1 MRRQSV
7 HCYSQYINGQN
18 SMLKWANI
26 LKKKNILESELSGIF
41 QIYTSCSKF
50 LQIKVFFFKISF
62 KGLLKMSR
70 AYKLLIT
77 TLCTNTHRVLNTC
90 TYKILWNS
98 VLGF

>member
-1 MRRQSV
+1 
-7 HCYSQYINGQN
+7 
-18 SMLKWANI
+18 MLKRANI

-50 LQIKVFFFKISF
+50 LQIKGFFFLISF

-77 TLCTNTHRVLNTC
+77 TLCTTQIHIV
-90 TYKILWNS
+90 S
-98 VLGF
+98 